1 MNFTFIFQTSD
12 NKILVPIKN
21 HSTDLSTN
29 LSTNLQYKLIRVMN
43 NSNMNNSSINNSSI
57 NNSSINNSSIN
68 NSSHYTMINR
78 IQNGGKCLAC
88 NK

>member
-1 MNFTFIFQTSD
+1 MNFTFTIRVLD

-21 HSTDLSTN
+21 HSTDLSTD
-29 LSTNLQYKLIRVMN
+29 LQYKLIRIMN
-43 NSNMNNSSINNSSI
+43 NNGINN
-57 NNSSINNSSIN
+57 NGMNSEYN
-68 NSSHYTMINR
+68 MINR

>member
-1 MNFTFIFQTSD
+1 MNFTFIFQTLD
-12 NKILVPIKN
+12 NKKLVPIKN
-21 HSTDLSTN
+21 HSTDLSTD
-29 LSTNLQYKLIRVMN
+29 LQYKLIRIMN
-43 NSNMNNSSINNSSI
+43 NSVM
-57 NNSSINNSSIN
+57 NNSSIN

>member
-1 MNFTFIFQTSD
+1 MNFTFIFQTLD
-12 NKILVPIKN
+12 NKKLVPIKN
-21 HSTDLSTN
+21 HSTDLSTD
-29 LSTNLQYKLIRVMN
+29 LQYNLIRIMN
-43 NSNMNNSSINNSSI
+43 NSVM
-57 NNSSINNSSIN
+57 NNSSIN